1 MIGCLVGV
9 SWCALEDDDSSQQKA
24 GQKVKVRSGSSHGF
38 SLPFKKLQ
46 KDWITTENL
55 KTV

>member
-1 MIGCLVGV
+1 V
-9 SWCALEDDDSSQQKA
+9 SWCASEDDDSSQQNA

>member
-1 MIGCLVGV
+1 VE
-9 SWCALEDDDSSQQKA
+9 SWCASEDDNDSQHEA
-24 GQKVKVRSGSSHGF
+24 GQKVEVWSGSSHGF